1 MIRAGPMM
9 QTALRAAAAVLLA
22 AAAAAPAARGEDG
35 SPPSRFRLF
44 PEAALPARPGPGE
57 GTVSGGRPAKAN
69 EKRFWLA
76 AAEMGILEFLPFAR
90 DRFVKDEA
98 YAHISIESVRKN
110 LDAGFSF
117 DNDKFATNQL
127 GHSIAAGLF
136 FNPPRTNGYSFWEWE
151 L

>member
-35 SPPSRFRLF
+35 SLPSRFRLF

-57 GTVSGGRPAKAN
+57 GTVPGGRPAKAK

-76 AAEMGILEFLPFAR
+76 AAEIGILEFLPYAQN
-90 DRFVKDEA
+90 RFVNDED
-98 YAHISIESVRKN
+98 YARISTESIRKN
-110 LDAGFSF
+110 LDSGFSF

-127 GHSIAAGLF
+127 GHSIAGGLF
-136 FNPPRTNGYSFWEWE
+136 FNAPRTNGYSTQ
-151 L
+151 